1 MAAFNKDKDSLINA
15 TREEVEA
22 AFNAAMSKN
31 KRRYMQGDDF
41 ASSEYIYVNQKEDA
55 IQILSMFMNSSSLR
69 AVTVIKKTKV
79 GADGFMIYLLYL
91 FCTHPDNESITNP
104 ENCRII
110 TGMSN
115 VNWEQNMKNN
125 LPECFKGII
134 FHRGKLKK
142 AGLEQLRNATN
153 TLFIIDEIDSGD
165 KEDQKL
171 HQYLKESGILDIKHM
186 DEHNNKF
193 IFISAT
199 PFKELYE
206 LYQWGDNIHQSYKM
220 TIPENYIGHNELMER
235 GIIKEWYPMK
245 SREDFEGWIQNDILE
260 YYVDELPRVHII
272 RITKKNSDLLVNACI
287 SKRVDFKNHT
297 SKERISDDELE
308 KLFEPKK
315 QGDKHMVVIIKGLF
329 RRADL
334 IPNKW
339 KKSIGATHEL
349 FKKDPDVNVEI
360 QALPGRMS
368 GYWKDIVDDG
378 HKTGPHRTSCKV
390 VINYEK
396 MYNDP
401 FGDTPY
407 KSAGITKSK
416 KGNINIT
423 KNSLVAPVHVNIT
436 ETRPLPR
443 IRVKGSKPILII
455 KMTDEE
461 KKNITFK
468 NEKIDCDGKNYVL
481 EFVRKKDRETT
492 YDDTYEMH
500 VWMMDNDVKRS
511 KWGLNSMRE
520 ENARSTSTA
529 IKDKNRN
536 IVIIYVHENE
546 LLINA
551 WNGAI

>member
-287 SKRVDFKNHT
+287 SKRVDFKNNT
-297 SKERISDDELE
+297 
-308 KLFEPKK
+308 
-315 QGDKHMVVIIKGLF
+315 
-329 RRADL
+329 
-334 IPNKW
+334 
-339 KKSIGATHEL
+339 
-349 FKKDPDVNVEI
+349 
-360 QALPGRMS
+360 
-368 GYWKDIVDDG
+368 
-378 HKTGPHRTSCKV
+378 
-390 VINYEK
+390 
-396 MYNDP
+396 
-401 FGDTPY
+401 
-407 KSAGITKSK
+407 
-416 KGNINIT
+416 
-423 KNSLVAPVHVNIT
+423 
-436 ETRPLPR
+436 
-443 IRVKGSKPILII
+443 
-455 KMTDEE
+455 
-461 KKNITFK
+461 
-468 NEKIDCDGKNYVL
+468 
-481 EFVRKKDRETT
+481 
-492 YDDTYEMH
+492 
-500 VWMMDNDVKRS
+500 
-511 KWGLNSMRE
+511 
-520 ENARSTSTA
+520 
-529 IKDKNRN
+529 
-536 IVIIYVHENE
+536 
-546 LLINA
+546 
-551 WNGAI
+551 